1 MSDEKAPIDPPPYT
15 DNPIP
20 ISEKAN
26 GPPGQP
32 RGPRPPFPLDL
43 PALNMIRGKRVIL
56 ASASP
61 RRRQLLA
68 QVRRIAAKR
77 TASREDLKTNTCI
90 QIGLTDL
97 EIIPSTVPEDQSHSL
112 PPFEYVLATATT
124 KAQNVYAA
132 TIDTPNNE
140 PALVL
145 AADTVVST
153 HLGQILEKPRSER
166 EHIATLKML
175 RDGNNGWHKVYTA
188 VVAMAPLDTA
198 VAPGYAMEHHV
209 EETAVKFD
217 QSVTDELIVS
227 YVKTREGADKAGG
240 YGIQGMGSILVEK
253 IDGTFDNVV
262 GLPLRATLQ
271 LIETVIV
278 EPGQSEEVTD
288 VL

>member
-1 MSDEKAPIDPPPYT
+1 MSDEKAPLDPPPYT
-15 DNPIP
+15 DNPLPIP
-20 ISEKAN
+20 EKSN
-26 GPPGQP
+26 GAGGQP

-68 QVRRIAAKR
+68 
-77 TASREDLKTNTCI
+77 

-140 PALVL
+140 PALVI

-188 VVAMAPLDTA
+188 VVAMAPLDSA

-217 QSVTDELIVS
+217 QSVTDELITS

-240 YGIQGMGSILVEK
+240 YGIQGIGSILVEK

-278 EPGQSEEVTD
+278 EPGQTEEVLD